1 MKTPLPAGD
10 VLLLVLI
17 FLGRLGSR
25 GRLVFPH
32 YPHSSSLDCN
42 SGEGRL
48 RQESEDSV
56 IFTKIQ
62 RQTGDR
68 NIGRMEK
75 EGQGRTNFGISP
87 TSVV

>member
-42 SGEGRL
+42 SGERRL

-56 IFTKIQ
+56 IFTKHKGKQETEILEE
-62 RQTGDR
+62 RRKGDR
-68 NIGRMEK
+68 AGPILEYL
-75 EGQGRTNFGISP
+75 QP
-87 TSVV
+87 P

>member
-17 FLGRLGSR
+17 FLWRLGSR

-32 YPHSSSLDCN
+32 YPHSSSLNCN
-42 SGEGRL
+42 SEEGRF

-56 IFTKIQ
+56 IFTKYKDKQETEILEE
-62 RQTGDR
+62 RRKRD
-68 NIGRMEK
+68 K
-75 EGQGRTNFGISP
+75 EGSILEYLQSQ
-87 TSVV
+87 

>member
-56 IFTKIQ
+56 IFTKYKDKQETDILEE
-62 RQTGDR
+62 RRKRDR
-68 NIGRMEK
+68 
-75 EGQGRTNFGISP
+75 EGPILEYLQP
-87 TSVV
+87 P